1 MNFRTL
7 VVGTTN
13 KDKCREI
20 KKLLS
25 GLKVNIVSIDELGPV
40 PKVVE
45 NGKTFAE
52 NACKKAEAYSKLSDW
67 LTLGDDS
74 GLCVDVLKGRPGIMS
89 ARFAG
94 PDCTYHDNNRKLLR
108 LMFRKPEEKRTAHFN
123 CTIALYR
130 NGKKIKVIEG
140 ICDGKIS
147 EEALGDRGFGFD
159 PIFIPDGEHVTFG
172 QMSSVKKS
180 AISHRGEALEQ
191 VREFLEEYYEKN
203 KE

>member
-1 MNFRTL
+1 MSFRTL
-7 VVGTTN
+7 VVGTAN

-45 NGKTFAE
+45 NGKNFVE

-74 GLCVDVLKGRPGIMS
+74 GLCVDVLNGRPGIMS

-94 PDCTYHDNNRKLLR
+94 PDCTYHDNSRKLLR
-108 LMFRKPEEKRTAHFN
+108 LMFRKPEEDRKAHFN

-130 NGKKIKVIEG
+130 NGKKIKIIEG
-140 ICDGKIS
+140 ICDGMIA

-159 PIFIPDGEHVTFG
+159 PIFIPEGEHVTFG
-172 QMSSVKKS
+172 QMSSVKKN